1 MTKQITNTCKAASFS
16 LWRLGKI
23 RHLLNRKL
31 TEKLVHAFIT
41 SHLDYCNSLYIGI
54 PDFELDKFQ
63 TIQNSAA
70 RLITRTKKYDHIT
83 PIRYELHWLPI
94 EYRIKYKIICL
105 TFKVLKKDTPC
116 YLRDLLFVR
125 DVGRP
130 LRNENCFNLYQP
142 IPKTKYYGERA
153 FSICSPKLWNGL
165 PTDLRSLDSFHRFK
179 SQLKTY
185 LFKIAYSIS

>member
-1 MTKQITNTCKAASFS
+1 MNTQCAQSRYANTPFVRRIARTWSAKSNRSALPADNAYCWLTDGGSAGRRLKA
-16 LWRLGKI
+16 
-23 RHLLNRKL
+23 
-31 TEKLVHAFIT
+31 
-41 SHLDYCNSLYIGI
+41 D
-54 PDFELDKFQ
+54 
-63 TIQNSAA
+63 SAKTTFFC
-70 RLITRTKKYDHIT
+70 RVLYDHIT
-83 PIRYELHWLPI
+83 PVRYVLHWLPI

-165 PTDLRSLDSFHRFK
+165 PTDLRSLDSFDRFK